1 MGGVTAG
8 GQPDDGSGRLWPP
21 AGPAGP
27 VGSLGPV
34 GPVGPVGVPGM
45 TGGPGPG
52 AAGGG
57 DLRHSRGP
65 WLRAA
70 DGAEQLVTHLGPVRA
85 ELGSAH
91 RGLAAG
97 GQTLSALAELGVVR
111 ASWERRIDQA
121 RGECGSLAGNM
132 RAAVQGQARSN
143 DAVRSGF
150 DSVKTPS
157 VTPPGTPSVTPSGGG
172 AR

>member
-1 MGGVTAG
+1 MV

-21 AGPAGP
+21 TGPAGP
-27 VGSLGPV
+27 LGPV
-34 GPVGPVGVPGM
+34 GPVGAVGVPGP
-45 TGGPGPG
+45 TGVPGPG
-52 AAGGG
+52 TAGGG

-70 DGAEQLVTHLGPVRA
+70 DGADQLGAHLGPVRA
-85 ELGSAH
+85 ELSAAH
-91 RGLAAG
+91 RGLVAG
-97 GQTLSALAELGVVR
+97 GQALSSLAELGAVR
-111 ASWERRIDQA
+111 ASWERRIEQA
-121 RGECGSLAGNM
+121 RRECGSLAGNL

-143 DAVRSGF
+143 EAVKSGF

-157 VTPPGTPSVTPSGGG
+157 ATPPEASSGTPSVAPSGGG